1 MKKNKIFSL
10 LSWNTVLTISVFI
23 FAFIIPILTEM
34 WGKTPARLCI
44 TLIFVA
50 AVLSIDKRKRYILY
64 LAFGAFMLEWISG
77 IFDLWFFVYTSRFLN
92 ILFFITVVFALIKQ
106 IATAKIVTSKEIL
119 ESISGY
125 LLIGILFSIVVSVI
139 IQKDPGAYNIPVNT
153 NNLAEPK
160 LNLSQSMYYGYITLA
175 SLGYG
180 DIVPLK
186 PYTRSLATLICIS
199 GQLYIAILISLL
211 VGKYASRKNDSVQEQ

>member
-1 MKKNKIFSL
+1 MKRNFFSAL
-10 LSWNTVLTISVFI
+10 LSWNYLLTISVFL
-23 FAFIIPILTEM
+23 FVFIIPVLPDSLGRI
-34 WGKTPARLCI
+34 PARLCI

-50 AVLSIDKRKRYILY
+50 GVLSIKNRKSSILF
-64 LAFGAFMLEWISG
+64 LALGAFVLQWISV
-77 IFDLWFFVYTSRFLN
+77 IFELWFIVYASRFLN
-92 ILFFITVVFALIKQ
+92 IVFFLTVVYKLIHQ

-125 LLIGILFSIVVSVI
+125 LLIGIVFSLVI
-139 IQKDPGAYNIPVNT
+139 AVIMQQDPGAYNTAKQASSIQ
-153 NNLAEPK
+153 ESSHD
-160 LNLSQSMYYGYITLA
+160 LSTSVYYGFITLA

-186 PYTRSLATLICIS
+186 PYTRSLATLICVS

-211 VGKYASRKNDSVQEQ
+211 VGKYASGMNRRD